1 MEYSVQQKKYIE
13 SVDGKAHMS
22 AVKIIGLLE
31 KTVKAQA
38 RLLIAY
44 RVGGK
49 PPEWAFDAL
58 DKARKRIRPNSYV

>member
-1 MEYSVQQKKYIE
+1 MKYSAQQKKYID

-38 RLLIAY
+38 RLLVAY

-49 PPEWAFDAL
+49 PPEWVFDTL
-58 DKARKRIRPNSYV
+58 DKAREGGIDF